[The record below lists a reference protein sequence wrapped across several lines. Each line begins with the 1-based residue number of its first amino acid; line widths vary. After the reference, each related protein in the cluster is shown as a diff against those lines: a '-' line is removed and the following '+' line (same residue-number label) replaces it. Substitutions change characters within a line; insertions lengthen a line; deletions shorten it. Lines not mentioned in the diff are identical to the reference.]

1 MFKQTPRAGL
11 HLPHVADLGAHDG
24 VPGLGG
30 YRPPLI
36 STRLPLTRWQEAF
49 DRVMAK
55 RSIKTLLY
63 PDD

>member
-1 MFKQTPRAGL
+1 MAFLASG
-11 HLPHVADLGAHDG
+11 AIDLS
-24 VPGLGG
+24 
-30 YRPPLI
+30 PLI

-49 DRVMAK
+49 DGAK